1 MFISTTLVSFFGKT
15 RQWYF
20 DIFCSYQLKNDLDLP
35 PGPQDASGKYRFSS
49 GFPTGLVQDSLPK
62 N

>member
-20 DIFCSYQLKNDLDLP
+20 DVFCSYQLKNDLDLP
-35 PGPQDASGKYRFSS
+35 PGPQDASG
-49 GFPTGLVQDSLPK
+49 FPTGLVRDFLQV
-62 N
+62 